1 MGFGD
6 VDTSSYLDRLFIHKD
21 YQGMGVATAI
31 CSVLE
36 SYIRGKIITI
46 HASITSK
53 PFFNSEDIKLWKNRR
68 LFVKELPLLIM

>member
-1 MGFGD
+1 
-6 VDTSSYLDRLFIHKD
+6 
-21 YQGMGVATAI
+21 MGVATAI

-46 HASITSK
+46 HASIMSK

>member
-1 MGFGD
+1 
-6 VDTSSYLDRLFIHKD
+6 
-21 YQGMGVATAI
+21 MGVATAI